1 MRRRCSGV
9 LDVLDVLDV
18 HLRRVVNVRKIPALA
33 NLLDNRMDNQLSK
46 TRRLLRTRGATR
58 RITNNS
64 KTLGPVRLNVDAA
77 SAVLAP
83 IYNDLPPTKAA
94 GQHNLTYGEIEWP
107 TLKFMAE
114 YTEKATPASLA
125 KGRFYDLGSGRG
137 RAVLYMALA
146 GPFEHSVGIEV
157 LPERVA
163 LAQQA
168 VNRLKQSIPSAGSK
182 IRLYE
187 ATFMNPAFK
196 YRDARA
202 VYLSNLSFDSEVQDA
217 IFRKLAAEMPKGSL
231 LFCHKAPAVI
241 PGAFEVL
248 GVERLPTTWTPT
260 SDFHILRHL

>member
-1 MRRRCSGV
+1 M
-9 LDVLDVLDV
+9 
-18 HLRRVVNVRKIPALA
+18 
-33 NLLDNRMDNQLSK
+33 
-46 TRRLLRTRGATR
+46 
-58 RITNNS
+58 
-64 KTLGPVRLNVDAA
+64 GPVKLNVDAA

-83 IYNDLPPTKAA
+83 IYSSLPQTKAA
-94 GQHNLTYGEIEWP
+94 GQHNLTYGEVEWP

-114 YTEKATPASLA
+114 YTEKNTPATLI

-146 GPFEHSVGIEV
+146 GPFEQSVGIEV

-168 VNRLKQSIPSAGSK
+168 LNRLKQSIPSAGSK
-182 IRLYE
+182 VRLYE

-202 VYLSNLSFDSEVQDA
+202 VYLSNLSFDAEVQEA
-217 IFRKLAAEMPKGSL
+217 IFRKLAAEMPKGGL

-241 PGAFEVL
+241 PGAFEVVA
-248 GVERLPTTWTPT
+248 VERMPTTWTPT